1 MLWKNSPFFL
11 SRCSDLSSMA
21 KRSLYAGVAEAFM
34 PKSAIASFKYS
45 VIKSVTVP
53 LPLNVMSIPKNT

>member
-1 MLWKNSPFFL
+1 
-11 SRCSDLSSMA
+11 MA